1 MGYAYLLLKYY
12 TAFVFDAFKLKFGKN
27 FQIEEFFNLQREL
40 NVIKSFFDPFTSNL
54 KSVSILFGYVAR
66 LPVFKH

>member
-54 KSVSILFGYVAR
+54 K
-66 LPVFKH
+66 